1 MEAKKEGEIMSL
13 DAIKQVAQAEA
24 ETKQRKADAAIAARK
39 LISDAEQ
46 AGQKALRDARAE
58 AEAKAKALMAQAE
71 KNAAARTVEIADQAK
86 KDCADLRGAAES
98 RLEAAADLIVRRV
111 VSS

>member
-1 MEAKKEGEIMSL
+1 
-13 DAIKQVAQAEA
+13 
-24 ETKQRKADAAIAARK
+24 
-39 LISDAEQ
+39 
-46 AGQKALRDARAE
+46 
-58 AEAKAKALMAQAE
+58 MAQAE